1 MRNKRP
7 SNPIDEKRMSQQK
20 TKDKEKRKGN
30 ERKKKVCW
38 THTKALMMKPL
49 VL

>member
-1 MRNKRP
+1 
-7 SNPIDEKRMSQQK
+7 MSQQK
-20 TKDKEKRKGN
+20 TKAKEKK
-30 ERKKKVCW
+30 EKEMKEKKKGCW

>member
-1 MRNKRP
+1 
-7 SNPIDEKRMSQQK
+7 MSQQK
-20 TKDKEKRKGN
+20 TKAKEKKEKEMK
-30 ERKKKVCW
+30 ERKKKGCW

>member
-1 MRNKRP
+1 
-7 SNPIDEKRMSQQK
+7 MSQQK
-20 TKDKEKRKGN
+20 TKAKEKKGK
-30 ERKKKVCW
+30 EMKEKKRCW